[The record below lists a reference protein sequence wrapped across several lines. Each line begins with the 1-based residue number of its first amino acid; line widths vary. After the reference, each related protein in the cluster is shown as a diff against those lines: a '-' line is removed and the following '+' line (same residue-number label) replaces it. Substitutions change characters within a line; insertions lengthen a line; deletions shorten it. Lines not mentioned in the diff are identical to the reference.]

1 MVLWDTSPSSSWSA
15 ICCPNTSFLSIYW
28 SIMQQALQIIKERKR
43 DVGNKTKRWLRENYS
58 GDELKDAVEKY
69 PRHSLVG
76 QWLELC
82 VLTAE
87 GQSSIP
93 GWGIKISQAMWYGQ
107 KQKWKHPQSKW
118 TILKPLHMCDWNW
131 TINGWQMVFSLL
143 KWEVGNKQEKEARM
157 IDVVLD

>member
-1 MVLWDTSPSSSWSA
+1 M
-15 ICCPNTSFLSIYW
+15 N
-28 SIMQQALQIIKERKR
+28 
-43 DVGNKTKRWLRENYS
+43 S

-107 KQKWKHPQSKW
+107 KTKMKASPK
-118 TILKPLHMCDWNW
+118 
-131 TINGWQMVFSLL
+131 QMNNFETTTHV
-143 KWEVGNKQEKEARM
+143 
-157 IDVVLD
+157 